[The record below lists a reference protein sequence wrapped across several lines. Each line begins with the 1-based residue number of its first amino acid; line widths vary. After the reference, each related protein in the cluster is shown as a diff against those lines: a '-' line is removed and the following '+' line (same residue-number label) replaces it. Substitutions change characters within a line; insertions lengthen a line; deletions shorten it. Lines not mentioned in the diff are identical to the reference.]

1 MSFEEVI
8 RYVSTAS
15 ILLPASLSLFRLR
28 PMLSRYPAL
37 LGYLGVTVVV
47 EGCGTVLLLQG
58 ARDTTQVYALY
69 PIFEFGLLSLLYYKA
84 VPDRAFQWMILALNA
99 LFIPLVLYRLQTVTA
114 SWDGLLYVFENIPL
128 VLLALLFFYR
138 LLNTLEATN
147 LFRFPMFW
155 FSTGILI
162 YFSGTLFVYM
172 FSSYIVTAE
181 NYLTLRDLW
190 SLTTYL
196 NIVFHLVLSVGIWHT
211 R

>member
-1 MSFEEVI
+1 MF
-8 RYVSTAS
+8 A
-15 ILLPASLSLFRLR
+15 
-28 PMLSRYPAL
+28 RYPAM
-37 LGYLGVTVVV
+37 LGYLGITVVV
-47 EGCGTVLLLQG
+47 EGFGTALRLQG

-84 VPDRAFQWMILALNA
+84 FQSQVFQRIILAFNA
-99 LFIPLVLYRLQTVTA
+99 LFTPLVLYRLYTFTA
-114 SWDGLLYVFENIPL
+114 PWDWLLMAFEHLLLI
-128 VLLALLFFYR
+128 LLALLFFYR
-138 LLNTLEATN
+138 LLHTLEASN

-196 NIVFHLVLSVGIWHT
+196 NIVFHLVLSVGVWHT